1 MGNML
6 LLTPIFQTERG
17 GEMRYVF
24 RLAFFSVLG
33 ASILAVSILESKY
46 IEKTFQKFEKNLLEY
61 AAMLDMDEENI
72 NSFENMQRIECLTQ
86 EWHKTATK
94 LKYLVWHTGIKDVEI
109 GLSRIATYT
118 QENDYTEAKTE
129 LNNLL
134 DFTRHYSKD
143 FKVLPENVF

>member
-1 MGNML
+1 
-6 LLTPIFQTERG
+6 
-17 GEMRYVF
+17 MRYIF
-24 RLAFFSVLG
+24 RLVFFTALG
-33 ASILAVSILESKY
+33 TAILTVSILESKY
-46 IEKTFQKFEKNLLEY
+46 IENTFENFEKDLLEFS
-61 AAMLDMDEENI
+61 AMLDKNQEEI
-72 NSFENMQRIECLTQ
+72 NSFENLQRIECLTQ

-94 LKYLVWHTGIKDVEI
+94 LRYLVWHTGIKDVEI

-118 QENDYTEAKTE
+118 LENDYTEAKAE

>member
-1 MGNML
+1 MV
-6 LLTPIFQTERG
+6 RG
-17 GEMRYVF
+17 GKMRYVF
-24 RLAFFSVLG
+24 RLVFFVTLG
-33 ASILAVSILESKY
+33 AAILTVSILESKY
-46 IEKTFQKFEKNLLEY
+46 IENTFETFEKDLLEFS
-61 AAMLDMDEENI
+61 AMIDKDTENT
-72 NSFENMQRIECLTQ
+72 NSFENLQHIECLTQ

-94 LKYLVWHTGIKDVEI
+94 LKYLVWHTGIKDVEV

-118 QENDYTEAKTE
+118 AENNYTEVKTE

>member
-1 MGNML
+1 
-6 LLTPIFQTERG
+6 
-17 GEMRYVF
+17 MRYIL
-24 RLAFFSVLG
+24 RLTFFVALG
-33 ASILAVSILESKY
+33 ASILVISILESKY
-46 IEKTFQKFEKNLLEY
+46 IENTFEKFEKDLLEY
-61 AAMLDMDEENI
+61 SAMLDKNKEET
-72 NSFENMQRIECLTQ
+72 NSFDNLQRIECLTQ

-94 LKYLVWHTGIKDVEI
+94 LKYLVWHTGIKDVEV

-118 QENDYTEAKTE
+118 LENDYTEAKAE